1 MCIVCK
7 STKYYI
13 MFLTIIHIMNEEL
26 REVIG
31 VEHLKTLLSM
41 LTPEDIVKHAYKE
54 WKPCQRTGHTI
65 LDLENGKVE
74 GLGIEFNQLPLR
86 DIVYIEL
93 YSIDW
98 EDDPI
103 ETEELFSPQEYQE
116 YLEFRDDEACEYTPD
131 IVSDFC
137 QKKGIDEDKR
147 KIGLLAY
154 KFEKNEQDNYNQWES
169 KILNK
174 YYDVTLEGYNPFKQ
188 MDNDF

>member
-1 MCIVCK
+1 MVCK
-7 STKYYI
+7 CTVLYNKFNYN
-13 MFLTIIHIMNEEL
+13 HIMNEEV

-31 VEHLKTLLSM
+31 VEHLKTVLST

-54 WKPCQRTGHTI
+54 WYPCQRTGHTI
-65 LDLENGKVE
+65 LNLENGKIY
-74 GLGIEFNQLPLR
+74 GLGIELNQLPLV
-86 DIVYIEL
+86 DTVYIEL

-98 EDDPI
+98 EEDPI
-103 ETEELFSPQEYQE
+103 EVEELFSPQEYEE
-116 YLEFRDDEACEYTPD
+116 YLEFKDEEVCEYTPD

-137 QKKGIDEDKR
+137 QKKGIDENER

-154 KFEKNEQDNYNQWES
+154 KFEKNEQSNYNQWES

-174 YYDVTLEGYNPFKQ
+174 YYDVIMDDYNPFKQ